1 MKVSDRI
8 TSPGGTRAYPV
19 LPLRDIVVFP
29 HVIAPVG
36 VALQW
41 SWPQVRIVV
50 PVPTSS
56 AAESWSLPTQMRT
69 ETRLKFEFPIRTRKF
84 LFFAENSLSTPKKFP
99 VSLRREFGCKPLF
112 VHKGRKH
119 QSSGPAH
126 RRLPS
131 ANGKCLLNSFLN
143 VGNKLLV
150 A

>member
-1 MKVSDRI
+1 MASRMKVSDRI

-69 ETRLKFEFPIRTRKF
+69 ETRSKFEFPIRTRKF

-112 VHKGRKH
+112 VHKGRNRQNSLLISLAASGH
-119 QSSGPAH
+119 QPSLSS
-126 RRLPS
+126 RRICPVV
-131 ANGKCLLNSFLN
+131 K
-143 VGNKLLV
+143 
-150 A
+150 

>member
-69 ETRLKFEFPIRTRKF
+69 ETRWKFEFPIRTRKF
-84 LFFAENSLSTPKKFP
+84 LFFAENSLSTPTNSRFHYVGNLDATHCSCTRVGSP
-99 VSLRREFGCKPLF
+99 LPRPWGPRAPRRGAPPT
-112 VHKGRKH
+112 
-119 QSSGPAH
+119 SPAL
-126 RRLPS
+126 RLPH
-131 ANGKCLLNSFLN
+131 A
-143 VGNKLLV
+143 
-150 A
+150 

>member
-112 VHKGRKH
+112 VHKGRNRQNSLLISLAASGH
-119 QSSGPAH
+119 QPSLSS
-126 RRLPS
+126 RRICPVV
-131 ANGKCLLNSFLN
+131 K
-143 VGNKLLV
+143 
-150 A
+150 

>member
-69 ETRLKFEFPIRTRKF
+69 ETRSKFEFPIRKRKF
-84 LFFAENSLSTPKKFP
+84 LFFAENSLSTPKN
-99 VSLRREFGCKPLF
+99 SLFHG
-112 VHKGRKH
+112 
-119 QSSGPAH
+119 
-126 RRLPS
+126 
-131 ANGKCLLNSFLN
+131 
-143 VGNKLLV
+143 VGNLAASHCSCTRVGIGKIPC
-150 A
+150 